1 MYAQVIILN
10 SDYTYLNMVSWQKA
24 FKIMVK
30 GKATVVKY
38 SDKVIK
44 VAENLTMK
52 IPAVMKLM
60 KIVRVIYK
68 NRVPFSKRNI
78 MVRDGFK
85 CAYCGVEG
93 VRFTI
98 DHVIPK
104 SKGGKSTFEN
114 CVTSC
119 KPCNLRKGSKSC
131 SEARMYPKANLKSPT
146 ISEFLMLKMRSLG
159 IVKVIAELWT

>member
-38 SDKVIK
+38 SDSVIK

-68 NRVPFSKRNI
+68 NRVPFSKRNV
-78 MVRDGFK
+78 MVRDGFR
-85 CAYCGVEG
+85 CAYCGIEG

-98 DHVIPK
+98 DHVKPK

-131 SEARMYPKANLKSPT
+131 SEVKMYPKQ
-146 ISEFLMLKMRSLG
+146 
-159 IVKVIAELWT
+159 IVVL

>member
-38 SDKVIK
+38 SNEVIK
-44 VAENLTMK
+44 IAENLTMK
-52 IPAVMKLM
+52 IPAVMRLM

-68 NRVPFSKRNI
+68 NRVPFSKRNV

-85 CAYCGVEG
+85 CAYCGTEG

-98 DHVIPK
+98 DHVKPK

-119 KPCNLRKGSKSC
+119 KPYKLKKGNKLC
-131 SEARMYPKANLKSPT
+131 SEIKMYPKVNLTSPT
-146 ISEFLMLKMRSLG
+146 ISEFLMLKMKSLG
-159 IVKVIAELWT
+159 IDKVIAELWT

>member
-10 SDYTYLNMVSWQKA
+10 SDYTYLNMVSWKKA
-24 FKIMVK
+24 FKIMAK

-38 SDKVIK
+38 SEDFIT

-68 NRVPFSKRNI
+68 NRVPFSKRNV
-78 MVRDGFK
+78 MVRDGFR
-85 CAYCGVEG
+85 CAYCGETKG
-93 VRFTI
+93 RFTI
-98 DHVIPK
+98 DHVKPK
-104 SKGGKSTFEN
+104 AKGGKSTFEN

-131 SEARMYPKANLKSPT
+131 SEIKMYPKANLRQPT
-146 ISEFLMLKMRSLG
+146 ISEFLMLKMKSLG
-159 IVKVIAELWT
+159 IDKVIAELWT